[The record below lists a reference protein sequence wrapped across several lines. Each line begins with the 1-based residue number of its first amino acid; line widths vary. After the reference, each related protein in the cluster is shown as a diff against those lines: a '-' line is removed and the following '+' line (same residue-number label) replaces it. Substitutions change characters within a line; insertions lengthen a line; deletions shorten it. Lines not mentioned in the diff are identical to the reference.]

1 MRRIVT
7 ILVIILVLAAGAY
20 FVLRQRQAQQTPVI
34 EVLREETVKTGT
46 IAATVNATGSIEPEA
61 EVSLTF
67 GLAGIINQVNV
78 ARGQTVAVGDV
89 LATLNTEELAL
100 AVQQAQ
106 DALEVQRLTLAQR
119 QNLAPSPATLATAQ
133 ADIDA
138 AEANKAV
145 AEGNLAAAQATLQ
158 QAQAQ
163 KAQLLIGP
171 TNSEIAA
178 AEADISSAYVQQK
191 LWQDRYDRI
200 IQGELLGWPEEEARA
215 NRDAANLAYTAAQ
228 ARLQDIQA
236 GPRSADI
243 QLADAAIASARAAV
257 QSAEAAVDV
266 AEANIARAQATYQK
280 LSEPVSADEL
290 AILEAQV
297 KSGETNLALAQLRFE
312 ESQIVS
318 PIAGKVATVFISPG
332 EQAVPGSPAI
342 IIVNEGAFH
351 ITVNVDEIDIDQIA
365 VGQPVEITLD
375 AISDVVVAG
384 SIADIAPTPQTAGG
398 VITYLVTINI
408 TDVGDLNLR
417 PGMSANASVV
427 VSEVND
433 VLIIPNW
440 AISLD
445 RETGDTYVNVQ
456 RGENSFE
463 EVKVVIGLRNDLY
476 SEVLSGL
483 TEGDVVVVTNER
495 ESFTIFGGS

>member
-7 ILVIILVLAAGAY
+7 ILIIILVLGAGAY

-34 EVLREETVKTGT
+34 EILRQETVRAGT
-46 IAATVNATGSIEPEA
+46 ITATVNATGSIEPEA

-67 GLAGIINQVNV
+67 GLAGTINEVNV
-78 ARGQTVAVGDV
+78 ARGQTVTAGDV

-100 AVQQAQ
+100 AVQQAR
-106 DALEVQRLTLAQR
+106 DALEVLRLTLAQR
-119 QNLAPSPATLATAQ
+119 QNLAPSTATLAAAQ

-145 AEGNLAAAQATLQ
+145 AEGNLAAAQAALQ
-158 QAQAQ
+158 QTQAQ
-163 KAQLLIGP
+163 KSQLLTGP

-178 AEADISSAYVQQK
+178 AEADISAAYVQEK
-191 LWQDRYDRI
+191 LWQDRYDRL

-215 NRDAANLAYTAAQ
+215 NLEAAIKAHLAAQ

-236 GPRSADI
+236 GARPADI
-243 QLADAAIASARAAV
+243 QLADAAIANAQAAV
-257 QSAEAAVDV
+257 QSAQAAVTV
-266 AEANIARAQATYQK
+266 AEANIARAEAAYQK
-280 LSEPVSADEL
+280 LLEPVSVDDL

-297 KSGETNLALAQLRFE
+297 RSGETNLALAELRFE
-312 ESQIVS
+312 ESQIVA
-318 PIAGKVATVFISPG
+318 PIDGKVATVFISPG

-351 ITVNVDEIDIDQIA
+351 ITVNVDEIDIDQIV

-375 AISDVVVAG
+375 AISDVVIAG

-408 TDVGDLNLR
+408 TDTGDLNLR

-427 VSEVND
+427 VEEVSD
-433 VLIIPNW
+433 VLMVPNW
-440 AISLD
+440 AIRLD
-445 RETGDTYVNVQ
+445 RETGEAYVSVQ

-463 EVKVVIGLRNDLY
+463 EVKVVTGLRNELY

-483 TEGDVVVVTNER
+483 DEGDVVVVTNER
-495 ESFTIFGGS
+495 ESFTIFGG